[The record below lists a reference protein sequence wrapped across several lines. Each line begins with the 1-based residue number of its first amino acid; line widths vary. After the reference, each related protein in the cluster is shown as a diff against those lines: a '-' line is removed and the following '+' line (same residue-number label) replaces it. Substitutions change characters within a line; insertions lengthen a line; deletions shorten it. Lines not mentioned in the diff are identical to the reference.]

1 VNSFA
6 VVGEDGVN
14 LKCCSF
20 ADGGQEG
27 FGGRCRLV
35 LLDINEHPA
44 CGPINGNK
52 DIAALVLI
60 LHLGQVLHIYMHIAR
75 LIRLE
80 GFVLAQAWACPV
92 RSGTT
97 ARPAHAPDIGRT
109 AQTRAPAAALG
120 KDMVAHYIPCGYNF
134 FQLIASALQ
143 RHQKVSLNSLMLSL
157 SALTAMLMAAIVLP

>member
-1 VNSFA
+1 MLACGLASATAKQAVCELFA

-14 LKCCSF
+14 PKCCSF

-80 GFVLAQAWACPV
+80 GFVLALRLGLAGSDQEQL
-92 RSGTT
+92 
-97 ARPAHAPDIGRT
+97 HAPRMRPTSEGRRKPEP
-109 AQTRAPAAALG
+109 QPLR
-120 KDMVAHYIPCGYNF
+120 
-134 FQLIASALQ
+134 
-143 RHQKVSLNSLMLSL
+143 
-157 SALTAMLMAAIVLP
+157 